1 MGERVFLTERGKKRQ
16 RVCQI
21 PSWHGLNCVPTNP
34 HTEVSTPSTSEC
46 DPFGTKV
53 FKEVSKL
60 KWGHW
65 GGTLTQHYWCPYKR
79 KNPER
84 QEHRRKACDDKAAKR
99 WPSASQGERLQ
110 RNSLPVRQPWTSRL
124 QDHRDTNFCCFY
136 PASVWDFV
144 RQL

>member
-21 PSWHGLNCVPTNP
+21 PSWHGLNCVPANP

-46 DPFGTKV
+46 DLFGNKV

-60 KWGHW
+60 NEAIGVA
-65 GGTLTQHYWCPYKR
+65 LIQHYWCPYKR

-84 QEHRRKACDDKAAKR
+84 QERRRKARDDRAAR
-99 WPSASQGERLQ
+99 RRPSASQGERLQ

-124 QDHRDTNFCCFY
+124 QDQQDTNFCCFY